1 MHLLAERECVMPAR
15 RMVLAL
21 FLGFAAAAPA
31 RGDIWSPSTWL
42 SKGTSKKSTVSVS
55 KTHKKA
61 GQSLTGHIP
70 GASAVQGLTSTPHDF
85 LVKSKQILS
94 PSKPTSKKSASVVK
108 KSSSSKNEKP
118 SLFKSMFTP
127 EPPPPPQTVKE
138 WLSLKRPT

>member
-1 MHLLAERECVMPAR
+1 MPAR
-15 RMVLAL
+15 RMFLAL

-31 RGDIWSPSTWL
+31 WADIWSPSTWI
-42 SKGTSKKSTVSVS
+42 SKGNSKKSNVSVS

-70 GASAVQGLTSTPHDF
+70 GASAMQGLTSTPHDF
-85 LVKSKQILS
+85 LVKSKEIIS
-94 PSKPTSKKSASVVK
+94 PNKAKPKKSTTVVK
-108 KSSSSKNEKP
+108 KNSSSKNEKP
-118 SLFKSMFTP
+118 SLFKSMFSP